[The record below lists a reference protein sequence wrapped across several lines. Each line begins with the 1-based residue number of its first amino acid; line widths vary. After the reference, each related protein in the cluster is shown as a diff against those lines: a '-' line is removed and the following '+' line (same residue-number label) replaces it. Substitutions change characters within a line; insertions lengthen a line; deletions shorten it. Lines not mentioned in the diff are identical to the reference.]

1 MANGIAGLPFPTF
14 GGEKSPGV
22 TPVKLQPMA
31 PNFPRPRSLNRRAP
45 EGDIFEKLGGLV
57 PLGIEALINRFGGED
72 TPRTPEQYA
81 MAPPEEGGLGL
92 TEQQLLDGDLNKF
105 QQARLDA
112 YNVYGEVAPEDDF
125 GWDEIAHMAAA
136 SMMGRG
142 ADDYATT
149 YLALKKAAKAKE
161 ATKEISRAD
170 FIKSRTDAN
179 LKKDTYIDFNALKQ
193 GIWDPRD
200 AIEDPDTGITTVVS
214 DDKSGYTDIL
224 DPSFKDRNYVSLEA
238 LLAKGVDP
246 SSFIDKNYQTLA
258 TIETEILNKDRSAM
272 QFVNIAGEAIE
283 FLDNPDSTISTVANV
298 ERALDSVLVNV
309 DQIMNRFG
317 VPFAT
322 AEDVRLGIDSG
333 TGALSSQL
341 YDALKSGNDEQQQA
355 AMAAFEKENETVN
368 FRKILG
374 DRAYENV
381 RVRSLML
388 QMAYLAAAANGQTGR
403 TLSDKDLAYHL
414 EMVGVGASDNPQVVK
429 KNIIG
434 LVNQILKDTDTYAR
448 SSLPINTIDAGRY
461 GSLDTLQKDEQLQG
475 FINVLYDV
483 DGKNYKNTDGYRFKN
498 ILTRHRQDPS
508 LTNWYA
514 TYGEMPASKSG
525 TNVSDDKK
533 GTASLDD
540 TILEELS
547 RRQ

>member
-31 PNFPRPRSLNRRAP
+31 PNFPRPRSINRRAP
-45 EGDIFEKLGGLV
+45 EPDIFEKLGGLA

-81 MAPPEEGGLGL
+81 MDQLGL
-92 TEQQLLDGDLNKF
+92 TEQQLKDGDLNKF
-105 QQARLDA
+105 QQAQLDA
-112 YNVYGEVAPEDDF
+112 YRIYGEPAPKDGF
-125 GWDEIAHMAAA
+125 GFDEIANIAAA
-136 SMMGRG
+136 SMMDRG
-142 ADDYATT
+142 AGDYVKT
-149 YLALKKAAKAKE
+149 YLALKKDAKAKE

-224 DPSFKDRNYVSLEA
+224 DPSFKNRNYVSLEA

-258 TIETEILNKDRSAM
+258 TIETEVLNKDRSAM
-272 QFVNIAGEAIE
+272 QFVNIAGQTIE

-309 DQIMNRFG
+309 DQLMNRFG

-322 AEDVRLGIDSG
+322 TDDVRLGIDSG

-355 AMAAFEKENETVN
+355 AMTAFEKENSTVN
-368 FRKILG
+368 FREILG

-414 EMVGVGASDNPQVVK
+414 EMVGFGASDNPQVVK
-429 KNIIG
+429 KNLIG
-434 LVNQILKDTDTYAR
+434 LVNQILEDTDTYAR

-483 DGKNYKNTDGYRFKN
+483 DGKNYKNTDNYQFKN
-498 ILTRHRQDPS
+498 ILTRHRQDPN

-514 TYGEMPASKSG
+514 TYGKTPSAKSG

-533 GTASLDD
+533 GTASLDQ
-540 TILEELS
+540 TILD
-547 RRQ
+547 RITRMQ

>member
-1 MANGIAGLPFPTF
+1 MANGFLPFPTF
-14 GGEKSPGV
+14 GGEKSPGIMS
-22 TPVKLQPMA
+22 VKLPTSQVR
-31 PNFPRPRSLNRRAP
+31 FPTAQRTR
-45 EGDIFEKLGGLV
+45 
-57 PLGIEALINRFGGED
+57 
-72 TPRTPEQYA
+72 RTPEPTTVEKLAPFAPYLLQGIGQFIKGDEETPILTQEDFITQKGGDPKAPTKSELAQYQA
-81 MAPPEEGGLGL
+81 YQIFGPPEDTSIGF
-92 TEQQLLDGDLNKF
+92 GDLLLN
-105 QQARLDA
+105 A
-112 YNVYGEVAPEDDF
+112 V
-125 GWDEIAHMAAA
+125 AA
-136 SMMGRG
+136 SQMGRG
-142 ADDYATT
+142 AGDYAKGFIDIKKSERTKASKTETARASLIQSLTDSNLQNET
-149 YLALKKAAKAKE
+149 YV
-161 ATKEISRAD
+161 
-170 FIKSRTDAN
+170 
-179 LKKDTYIDFNALKQ
+179 DFNSLKQ

-200 AIEDPDTGITTVVS
+200 AKFDPDTGSTLITT
-214 DDKSGYTDIL
+214 DDKEGYADIL
-224 DPSFKDRNYVSLEA
+224 DDQFKGRNYVSLSSIIA
-238 LLAKGVDP
+238 NGVDP

-258 TIETEILNKDRSAM
+258 TIETEVLNKDRSAM
-272 QFVNIAGEAIE
+272 QFVNIAGQTIE

-309 DQIMNRFG
+309 DQLMNRFG

-322 AEDVRLGIDSG
+322 TDDVRLGIDSG

-355 AMAAFEKENETVN
+355 AMTAFEKENSTVN
-368 FRKILG
+368 FREILG

-414 EMVGVGASDNPQVVK
+414 EMVGFGASDNPQVVK
-429 KNIIG
+429 KNLIG
-434 LVNQILKDTDTYAR
+434 LVNQILEDTDTYAR

-483 DGKNYKNTDGYRFKN
+483 DGKNYKNTDNYQFKN
-498 ILTRHRQDPS
+498 ILTRHRQDPN

-514 TYGEMPASKSG
+514 TYGKTPSAKSG

-533 GTASLDD
+533 GTASLDQ
-540 TILEELS
+540 TILD
-547 RRQ
+547 RITRMQ